1 MHHLLWPA
9 CALALMTAACDNGGT
24 VRITTTSSGKDVAGV
39 LKVVDA
45 LQCPQ
50 TQGVLTRKGSAR
62 ADGAT
67 CVYSGP
73 RGSEVTL
80 HLVALNGGSVQD
92 ALKGFENRLSADLPE
107 ALAEARAS
115 EDRARAEAAR
125 AEADAARA
133 EADAERAG
141 AEAER
146 AAAQAEAAADA
157 TADSAH
163 ISAPGVRIDAQ
174 GDKAT
179 VRLPGMHI
187 DADGDRA
194 NIRIGGITIRAD
206 DKNSQVNVRTNSGSS
221 SDADAVA
228 IDANDSG
235 ARIRTSSPGEA
246 VRATF
251 MMTADQSS
259 STGWRVV
266 GYEAR
271 GPSGGPIVVATVRG
285 KDRNENRVFEAA
297 KALVTLNVGD

>member
-1 MHHLLWPA
+1 MHHVLWPV
-9 CALALMTAACDNGGT
+9 CALALMTAACDNAGT
-24 VRITTTSSGKDVAGV
+24 VRITSTSSGKEAGV

-50 TQGVLTRKGSAR
+50 TQGVLTRKGSAQ
-62 ADGAT
+62 ADGTT

-80 HLVALNGGSVQD
+80 HLVSLNGGSVQD
-92 ALKGFENRLSADLPE
+92 ALKKFEDRLSADLPE
-107 ALAEARAS
+107 ALAEARAN

-133 EADAERAG
+133 EAEAERAG

-146 AAAQAEAAADA
+146 AAAKAEAAADSA
-157 TADSAH
+157 ADSAH
-163 ISAPGVRIDAQ
+163 ISAPGMRIDAH

-194 NIRIGGITIRAD
+194 NIRIGGLTIRTD
-206 DKNSQVNVRTNSGSS
+206 DKNGQVNVRSKEEVVSVEAHDNT
-221 SDADAVA
+221 
-228 IDANDSG
+228 
-235 ARIRTSSPGEA
+235 ARIHTSVPGEA

-251 MMTADQSS
+251 LMTADPSS
-259 STGWRVV
+259 TTGWRVV